1 MASRFVGRDYTS
13 LRQEIIDF
21 LRDRLP
27 QTWDY
32 TNLADPVVIF
42 AESLAR
48 VGDQLHYTIDELRR
62 ECDMATARR
71 ASSIYS
77 YATREGYKL
86 MLPRGSHGTLLVNAD
101 PSQSDRIEINISKFD
116 EITTT
121 NGINLVVAED
131 VSGSLC
137 SPVDQAYIDSLNS
150 EGESIINYASYV
162 NNITSRTKRLPV
174 IIGKKETFS
183 FSYGDINSDSTVDL
197 PNILIDRSLLSLVRN
212 STVDGEV
219 QLLYVDDIIGSGFN
233 PKSFTITPKFINGAI
248 TLTIEFPTNYKDLFK
263 PSDRFTFTY
272 VSITDSIIED
282 TDDNAKSID
291 LTNYIAAADGH
302 VDDPELS
309 EGIKYIVSIESS
321 IRGYTEYE
329 DSNIT
334 RQNYKKYLQDYSSLL
349 TKDDYT
355 NYIKAN
361 KTQHCQVFDHS
372 DMYRENKLPPNT
384 NLIPRTVYIVT
395 DSDYDGRSELWN
407 DLTERSSRSDCIVL
421 SPYGKNP
428 YTIVVKAECYLLG
441 TSVSSITTQIKTAL
455 LKYYGDDY
463 GSNIPDESM
472 INYVVHK
479 ASDKV
484 IRMDSCIIYDS
495 TFGTVDKTFK
505 DVSTLSNTDVDAL
518 YNVITSVTLS
528 STSNFG
534 YDKSAR
540 EIFEDSSET
549 YRKYMLGTYEYITDD
564 YAKPVS
570 AEYFITHQTEPE
582 FSIYEDYDD
591 YMTTE
596 FGAYWAEHDSYE
608 DYDEF
613 IKKRCYLSAE
623 YVKYAKVPS
632 EGFTGSFPKI
642 YDVQRSGDSVVI
654 ESYDDLISKQT
665 VYGMID
671 KKDWDIKDTDISKTN
686 ESDLF
691 IYFKLSAVID
701 EDGEIVPIP
710 EGVPQLYI
718 NINDTD
724 FTSDKVIPSDS
735 GVTFKPL
742 IVKEGSLL
750 YTDPYNATVYEDQ
763 GPLGND
769 VKILVDGYVGYA
781 KKQVDPEYIRHH
793 YMVAVLNN
801 VVVLVKAVS
810 K

>member
-86 MLPRGSHGTLLVNAD
+86 MLPRGSFGTLLVNSDA
-101 PSQSDRIEINISKFD
+101 SQSDRIEININKFD

-121 NGINLVVAED
+121 NGDNLVVAED
-131 VSGSLC
+131 VHGALC
-137 SPVDQAYIDSLNS
+137 SPVDQEYIDSLNK
-150 EGESIINYASYV
+150 EGESIVNYASYV
-162 NNITSRTKRLPV
+162 SNIMSRTKRIPV
-174 IIGKKETFS
+174 VLGRKEEFN

-272 VSITDSIIED
+272 VSIIDSIIED
-282 TDDNAKSID
+282 TDDNANSID
-291 LTNYIAAADGH
+291 LSNYITPSEGH
-302 VDDPELS
+302 ESDPELS
-309 EGIKYIVSIESS
+309 AGVKYIISLENGIK
-321 IRGYTEYE
+321 GYTEYE
-329 DSNIT
+329 DPNTT
-334 RQNYKKYLQDYSSLL
+334 RENYKKYLQDYSSLL
-349 TKDDYT
+349 TKDDYA

-384 NLIPRTVYIVT
+384 NLIPRTVYIIT

-407 DLTERSSRSDCIVL
+407 DLIERSSRSDCIVL

-463 GSNIPDESM
+463 SSNIPDESM

-484 IRMDSCIIYDS
+484 IRMDSCIMYDS
-495 TFGTVDKTFK
+495 TFGNIDKTFK
-505 DVSTLSNTDVDAL
+505 DISTLSNSDVDSL
-518 YNVITSVTLS
+518 YNAITSVSLS
-528 STSNFG
+528 DTSPTG
-534 YDKSAR
+534 YDKSAS
-540 EIFEDSSET
+540 ELFNTSSST
-549 YRKYMLGTYEYITDD
+549 YKKYMLGTYNYITSN
-564 YAKPVS
+564 YNKPVS
-570 AEYFITHQTEPE
+570 FEYFIEHQDEEPYSE
-582 FSIYEDYDD
+582 YEDYNDYMTQLYGYYWNARDNYEDYDD
-591 YMTTE
+591 Y
-596 FGAYWAEHDSYE
+596 
-608 DYDEF
+608 
-613 IKKRCYLSAE
+613 INKKCGLNVE
-623 YVKYAKVPS
+623 YVKYAKVS
-632 EGFTGSFPKI
+632 GNGLVGSFPKI
-642 YDVQRSGDSVVI
+642 YDAQSVNEDEI
-654 ESYDDLISKQT
+654 DSYDKLLPKQI
-665 VYGMID
+665 VYGTID
-671 KKDWDIKDTDISKTN
+671 KKEWDVKDTDISAFN
-686 ESDLF
+686 DSDLNIF
-691 IYFKLSAVID
+691 FKFNNYND
-701 EDGEIVPIP
+701 T
-710 EGVPQLYI
+710 EGTEWSLAQPLYI
-718 NINDTD
+718 NMKDTD
-724 FTSDKVIPSDS
+724 FTSDKVIPGEDGISFATDS
-735 GVTFKPL
+735 IKCAV
-742 IVKEGSLL
+742 EGGANL
-750 YTDPYNATVYEDQ
+750 YTDPYTLEDS
-763 GPLGND
+763 GHVLGQYYTIREVLD
-769 VKILVDGYVGYA
+769 YVGYNR
-781 KKQVDPEYIRHH
+781 KQVDPYYIKHH
-793 YMVAVLNN
+793 YMVPVLNN
-801 VVVLVKAVS
+801 VIVLVKAVS